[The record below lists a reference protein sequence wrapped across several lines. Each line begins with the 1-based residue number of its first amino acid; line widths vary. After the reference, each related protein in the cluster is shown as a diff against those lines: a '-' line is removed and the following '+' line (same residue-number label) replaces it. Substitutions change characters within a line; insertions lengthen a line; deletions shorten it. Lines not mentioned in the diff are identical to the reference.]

1 MSKKAVVPLLTGA
14 TITLLALPII
24 GTFRASARA
33 DERPAAAVEEQSC
46 AAYVAL
52 TFDDGPTPLTAD
64 LLAILADHDARATM
78 FDVGTAVRQHPEMVQ
93 EQLDAG
99 HVVENHTMT
108 HADLTTLT
116 PEQVADE
123 ITSANTILRDA
134 GADPQW
140 FRPPY
145 GYTDERVKAA
155 VASAGLQEVI
165 WTTDT
170 FDWKESTT
178 EQLVERALAVE
189 PGGIILMHDGQQRTI
204 DALPAILDAL
214 AERGLCFGQILPDSA
229 EHSPAEWHANTYRA
243 VAGPWEDGE
252 S

>member
-1 MSKKAVVPLLTGA
+1 MSKKAMVPLLTGA
-14 TITLLALPII
+14 TITLLALPIV

-33 DERPAAAVEEQSC
+33 EERAAAPQEKSC
-46 AAYVAL
+46 DAFVAL
-52 TFDDGPTPLTAD
+52 TFDDGPTPLTAE
-64 LLAILADHDARATM
+64 LLSILADHDARATM
-78 FDVGTAVRQHPEMVQ
+78 FNVGGAVEEHPEMVQ

-99 HVVENHTMT
+99 HAVENHTTT

-116 PEQVADE
+116 PEQVAEE
-123 ITSANTILRDA
+123 ITGANTILHDA

-145 GYTDERVKAA
+145 GYTDDRVKAA
-155 VASAGLQEVI
+155 VAAAGLQEVI

-170 FDWKESTT
+170 FDWKESTA

-204 DALPAILDAL
+204 DALPAILDGL
-214 AERGLCFGQILPDSA
+214 AERGLCFGQIVPDTV
-229 EHSPAEWHANTYRA
+229 EHAPAEWHSNTYMA
-243 VAGPWEDGE
+243 TAGPWEDSEG
-252 S
+252 

>member
-1 MSKKAVVPLLTGA
+1 MFKKAVVPLLTGA
-14 TITLLALPII
+14 TITLLALPIV
-24 GTFRASARA
+24 GTLRASARSG
-33 DERPAAAVEEQSC
+33 ERPAEPQSC
-46 AAYVAL
+46 DGYVAL
-52 TFDDGPTPLTAD
+52 TFDDGPTPLTQD
-64 LLAILADHDARATM
+64 LLDVLEEHGARATM
-78 FDVGTAVRQHPEMVQ
+78 FNVGSAVEEHPDMVQ

-99 HVVENHTMT
+99 HLIENHTMT

-116 PEQVADE
+116 PERVAEE
-123 ITSANTILRDA
+123 ITKANDVLRDA

-155 VASAGLQEVI
+155 VAAAGLQEVI

-170 FDWKESTT
+170 FDWKDSTT
-178 EQLVERALAVE
+178 QQLVDRALAVE

-214 AERGLCFGQILPDSA
+214 TERGLCFGRIIPDTA
-229 EHSPAEWHANTYRA
+229 EHSPPQWQDNTYKA
-243 VAGPWEDGE
+243 VAGPWTDDEG
-252 S
+252 

>member
-1 MSKKAVVPLLTGA
+1 MFKKAVVPLLTGA
-14 TITLLALPII
+14 TITLLALPIV
-24 GTFRASARA
+24 GTLRASARSG
-33 DERPAAAVEEQSC
+33 ERPAEPQSC
-46 AAYVAL
+46 DAYVAL
-52 TFDDGPTPLTAD
+52 TFDDGPTPLTQD
-64 LLAILADHDARATM
+64 LLDILEEHGARATM
-78 FDVGTAVRQHPEMVQ
+78 FNVGSAVEEHPDMVQ

-99 HVVENHTMT
+99 HLIENHTMT

-116 PEQVADE
+116 PERVAEE
-123 ITSANTILRDA
+123 ITKANDVLRDA

-155 VASAGLQEVI
+155 VAAAGLQEVI

-170 FDWKESTT
+170 FDWKDSTT
-178 EQLVERALAVE
+178 QQLVDRALAVE

-214 AERGLCFGQILPDSA
+214 TERGLCFGRIIPDTA
-229 EHSPAEWHANTYRA
+229 EHSPPQWQDNTYKA
-243 VAGPWEDGE
+243 VAGPWADDEG
-252 S
+252 

>member
-1 MSKKAVVPLLTGA
+1 MFKKAVVPLLTGA
-14 TITLLALPII
+14 TITLLALPIV
-24 GTFRASARA
+24 GTLRASARS
-33 DERPAAAVEEQSC
+33 DERPAEPQSC
-46 AAYVAL
+46 DAYVAL
-52 TFDDGPTPLTAD
+52 TFDDGPTPLTQD
-64 LLAILADHDARATM
+64 LLDILEEHGARATM
-78 FDVGTAVRQHPEMVQ
+78 FNVGSAVEEHPDMVQ

-99 HVVENHTMT
+99 HLIENHTMT

-116 PEQVADE
+116 PERVAEE
-123 ITSANTILRDA
+123 ITKANDVLRDA

-155 VASAGLQEVI
+155 VAAAGLQEVI

-170 FDWKESTT
+170 FDWEDSTT
-178 EQLVERALAVE
+178 QQLVDRALAVE

-214 AERGLCFGQILPDSA
+214 TERGLCFGRIIPDTA
-229 EHSPAEWHANTYRA
+229 EHSPPQWQDNTYKA
-243 VAGPWEDGE
+243 VAGPWTDDEG
-252 S
+252 

>member
-1 MSKKAVVPLLTGA
+1 MSKRALVPLLTGA
-14 TITLLALPII
+14 TITLLALPIV
-24 GTFRASARA
+24 GTLRASARA
-33 DERPAAAVEEQSC
+33 EERPAAAAEQSC
-46 AAYVAL
+46 DAYVAL

-64 LLAILADHDARATM
+64 LLDVLADHGARATM
-78 FDVGTAVRQHPEMVQ
+78 FNVGTAVEEHPEMVQ

-99 HVVENHTMT
+99 HAVENHTRT

-116 PEQVADE
+116 PEQVAEE
-123 ITSANTILRDA
+123 ITISNSDLRDA

-155 VASAGLQEVI
+155 VAAAGLQEVI

-170 FDWKESTT
+170 FDWKESSPQ
-178 EQLVERALAVE
+178 QLLDRALAVE

-204 DALPAILDAL
+204 DALPAILDGL
-214 AERGLCFGQILPDSA
+214 AERGLCFGQILPDTA
-229 EHSPAEWHANTYRA
+229 EHWPGEWATNSFKA
-243 VAGPWEDGE
+243 VAGPWAVEG
-252 S
+252 